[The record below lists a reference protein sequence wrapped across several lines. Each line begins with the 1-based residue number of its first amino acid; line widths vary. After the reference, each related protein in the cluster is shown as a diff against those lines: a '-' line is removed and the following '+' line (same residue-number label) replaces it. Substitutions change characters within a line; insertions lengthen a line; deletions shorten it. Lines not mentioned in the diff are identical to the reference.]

1 MSIEIKFRTYLAT
14 LDGSSKDFSSVAHL
28 FDELYHNEF
37 TLEENGSTVTREQ
50 MKRIQAK
57 AFELGSKATLLYCSA
72 SSSAIE
78 YRFHLINDQ
87 WDFVIHCMA
96 AVKDDKLYRAQPV
109 EGSNP
114 LLLINILTYV
124 AEFDG
129 TPKPFSEVSN
139 LCDDIYH
146 DDFVYQADGTP
157 MDKAQVKK
165 VESDFFAL
173 GSKATLLLL
182 KEVGSDSIQFK
193 FRLVNDKMDVVIC
206 NLAEVKNNKLVSSK
220 PVDDTSK
227 ESVSKVRKTCETFE
241 AEMMSLNAVNK
252 SVDSQHELDNT
263 ISAPQ

>member
-1 MSIEIKFRTYLAT
+1 MSIEIKFRRYLAS

-50 MKRIQAK
+50 MRRIQAK
-57 AFELGSKATLLYCSA
+57 AFELGSKATLLYCST
-72 SSSAIE
+72 SSSALE
-78 YRFHLINDQ
+78 YRFHLVNDQ
-87 WDFVIHCMA
+87 WDMVIHCMA
-96 AVKDDKLYRAQPV
+96 VVKDDKLYRAQPV

-114 LLLINILTYV
+114 LLLRNFLTYI

-139 LCDDIYH
+139 LFDDIYH

-157 MDKAQVKK
+157 VDKAQMKRFH
-165 VESDFFAL
+165 SDFFAL
-173 GSKATLLLL
+173 GSKATLLLF
-182 KEVGSDSIQFK
+182 KEVGSDSIEFK
-193 FRLVNDKMDVVIC
+193 FRMVNDKVDVVIY
-206 NLAEVKNNKLVSSK
+206 NLAKVKNNKFVSSK
-220 PVDDTSK
+220 PVDDASK
-227 ESVSKVRKTCETFE
+227 ESVSKVRKACETFE

-252 SVDSQHELDNT
+252 AVDSQHKLDNT